1 MSESATKR
9 RRIDQR
15 PPSPVYKLD
24 DEENDDYV
32 PYVPV
37 AQRRQ
42 QKLAALSSH
51 LSSDRQR
58 ARSHESPAAEE
69 DEDDAEVRRRD
80 KERNERT
87 LLMEAQEV
95 HAKQAVEGMFRF
107 VMNLAAV
114 NQHLLRRCTEDRD
127 REGAGGRCED
137 LGRNCIS
144 EDACLGLGI
153 SKGHSVF

>member
-15 PPSPVYKLD
+15 SPSPVYRLD
-24 DEENDDYV
+24 DDENDDYV

-51 LSSDRQR
+51 LTSDRQR
-58 ARSHESPAAEE
+58 ARSHDSPAVEDDE
-69 DEDDAEVRRRD
+69 DEIEVKRRD
-80 KERNERT
+80 KERKERT

-95 HAKQAVEGMFRF
+95 HRSKAAEGYVLTLSLHPPGSLINVF
-107 VMNLAAV
+107 A
-114 NQHLLRRCTEDRD
+114 RCTEDRN
-127 REGAGGRCED
+127 RKRTGRRCED
-137 LGRNCIS
+137 FGRNCVS
-144 EDACLGLGI
+144 KNACL
-153 SKGHSVF
+153 

>member
-9 RRIDQR
+9 RRLDDR

-51 LSSDRQR
+51 LASDRHR
-58 ARSHESPAAEE
+58 ARSHESPAVEE
-69 DEDDAEVRRRD
+69 DEDDAEDRRRD
-80 KERNERT
+80 KERKERT

-95 HAKQAVEGMFRF
+95 HRKQAVEGVLWLVLSF
-107 VMNLAAV
+107 VV
-114 NQHLLRRCTEDRD
+114 V
-127 REGAGGRCED
+127 D
-137 LGRNCIS
+137 LS
-144 EDACLGLGI
+144 L
-153 SKGHSVF
+153 S